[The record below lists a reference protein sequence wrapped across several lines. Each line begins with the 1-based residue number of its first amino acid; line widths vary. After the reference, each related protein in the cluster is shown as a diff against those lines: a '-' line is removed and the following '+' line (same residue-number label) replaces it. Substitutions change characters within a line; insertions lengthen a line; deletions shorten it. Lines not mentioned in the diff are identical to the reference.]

1 MADIQAFQ
9 ERLSDVL
16 TLARTNG
23 KKITREGID
32 YFFAEEGLSPEQME
46 NVYEYL
52 KLQGIS
58 IDGDT
63 MPAPSREEPQEA
75 IPLSPEEEEYVRIYE
90 ESLSGVAPMNEAER
104 SALFDRLSAGD
115 EEARTRLTEL
125 YLPEVVRAAK
135 ELHTKQD
142 VFVEDMI
149 QEGNMHLF
157 LTLGGWTAREDSHD
171 WLCAEIRRGIR
182 AMMQEQAQQ
191 RSGDESLVEKVR
203 RLESAVR
210 ELSGDEDM
218 KFSVEELSAYLD
230 MEVEEIQDILRLAGE
245 EQ

>member
-16 TLARTNG
+16 RLARTNG

-32 YFFAEEGLSPEQME
+32 YFFAEENLKPEQME
-46 NVYEYL
+46 NIYEYL

-58 IDGDT
+58 LDGEDAVL
-63 MPAPSREEPQEA
+63 PVAEQQEV
-75 IPLSPEEEEYVRIYE
+75 IPLSPEEEEYVRLYE
-90 ESLSGVAPMNEAER
+90 ESLADVAPVEKSEL
-104 SALFDRLSAGD
+104 SGLFDRLGTGD
-115 EEARTRLTEL
+115 ETARVRLTEF

-135 ELHTKQD
+135 ELHTRPD
-142 VFVEDMI
+142 VLVEDMI

-157 LTLGGWTAREDSHD
+157 LTLGEWTPREDGHA
-171 WLCAEIRRGIR
+171 WLCDEIRRGIR
-182 AMMQEQAQQ
+182 DMLKEQAQQ
-191 RSGDESLVEKVR
+191 RSEDESLVEKVR

-210 ELSGDEDM
+210 ELAGDEDI

-230 MEVEEIQDILRLAGE
+230 MDVEEIQDILRLAGE

>member
-1 MADIQAFQ
+1 
-9 ERLSDVL
+9 
-16 TLARTNG
+16 
-23 KKITREGID
+23 
-32 YFFAEEGLSPEQME
+32 
-46 NVYEYL
+46 
-52 KLQGIS
+52 
-58 IDGDT
+58 
-63 MPAPSREEPQEA
+63 
-75 IPLSPEEEEYVRIYE
+75 
-90 ESLSGVAPMNEAER
+90 
-104 SALFDRLSAGD
+104 
-115 EEARTRLTEL
+115 
-125 YLPEVVRAAK
+125 
-135 ELHTKQD
+135 
-142 VFVEDMI
+142 
-149 QEGNMHLF
+149 MHLF